1 MSGQKHFSVYSQ
13 QGSRTDG
20 NRPLWWEAV
29 PSLTWEKELLSKN
42 FQTLPI
48 VWSKNQ
54 CIHMSKRVALHQICL
69 EKPTGTFTAEDLYP
83 GSVLSEGPC
92 LDCQD
97 VRRSWRTSPSVF
109 SRSHSAPSRFK
120 KKKGWSSFLGCLGW
134 AVAEVKQSRRPH
146 TEHAVKL
153 HPSSRLFGVRGGK
166 EVRSFQHCSSSYL
179 LWLQSAIMWTHVGPF
194 RNCHMEAAVRH
205 TEQVREVWRN
215 HETAGSSFKIQVC

>member
-1 MSGQKHFSVYSQ
+1 MGTDRSGGKLCPHSPGRKNSSPRTFKLCRLFGVKISAYTWVK
-13 QGSRTDG
+13 GSLYT
-20 NRPLWWEAV
+20 
-29 PSLTWEKELLSKN
+29 K
-42 FQTLPI
+42 F
-48 VWSKNQ
+48 VWKNQ
-54 CIHMSKRVALHQICL
+54 
-69 EKPTGTFTAEDLYP
+69 P
-83 GSVLSEGPC
+83 
-92 LDCQD
+92 
-97 VRRSWRTSPSVF
+97 
-109 SRSHSAPSRFK
+109 APSRPRIFTRVLFCLRVLVWTVRTSDAPEEPARLFSPGVTPLLLVF